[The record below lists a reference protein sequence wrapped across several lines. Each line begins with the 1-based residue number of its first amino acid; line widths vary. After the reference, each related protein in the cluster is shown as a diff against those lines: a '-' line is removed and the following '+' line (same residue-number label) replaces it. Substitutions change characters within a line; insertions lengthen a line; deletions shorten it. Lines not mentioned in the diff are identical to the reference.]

1 MNKVIAA
8 INMTLDGVFDHTA
21 VQASESL
28 HQHYFELI
36 DQADVILYGRITYQ
50 LMEYWK
56 TVVAHPTGNKAT
68 DAFAVSMDKIEKI
81 VFSRTLK
88 ASNWDTATIAEETP
102 EKVVSR
108 LKMQQMGT
116 VLIGSRSLLI
126 KLMKFNLVDEFQ
138 LCIHPVVAGRGAF
151 LFEQQDWQQSFRLIK
166 TKTLD
171 SGAIV
176 VYYQPL

>member
-21 VQASESL
+21 VQASEAL

-36 DQADVILYGRITYQ
+36 DPADVILYGRITYQ

-81 VFSRTLK
+81 VFSRTLNS
-88 ASNWDTATIAEETP
+88 SNWDTATIADETP

-108 LKMQQMGT
+108 LKMQQAST

-126 KLMKFNLVDEFQ
+126 QLMKFNLVDEFQ

-151 LFEQQDWQQSFRLIK
+151 LFEQQDWRQSFRLIK